1 MKSVIFNVTHEKE
14 KMLHDK
20 MEALGIKE
28 TDIIERFVR
37 SQGHGG
43 QKVNKTSS
51 CVYLKHVPTGI
62 EVKCQ
67 KERSQTLNRFLAR
80 RILMNKIQNMILGKE
95 SEEQQ
100 RIEKIKRQKR
110 KRSKKAKEK
119 VLRLKHLKSEKKK
132 DRFLKPDSLDLS

>member
-20 MEALGIKE
+20 MESLGIKE

-95 SEEQQ
+95 SDEQQ

-110 KRSKKAKEK
+110 KRSKKEKEK

-132 DRFLKPDSLDLS
+132 DRFLKPESLDLS

>member
-95 SEEQQ
+95 SDEQQ

>member
-1 MKSVIFNVTHEKE
+1 MKSVIFNVTREKE

-95 SEEQQ
+95 SDEQQ

>member
-43 QKVNKTSS
+43 QKVNKTST

-67 KERSQTLNRFLAR
+67 KERSQALNRFLAR

-119 VLRLKHLKSEKKK
+119 VLRLKHLQSEKKK